1 MSKDDILEL
10 TGVVAEVLPSNMF
23 RVKVENMPDLL
34 LCYMGGKLKQH
45 KIRIILGDNV
55 RIEVSTYD
63 LSKGRITYRLQLTGG
78 HIGVIISIINSTSE
92 RAMSNKAYPTHQ
104 VLELACAAQRI
115 NGTYIKEAESVYAED
130 GVYMYTRQTNK
141 MLMLSTL
148 DYTIWTAD
156 PKDAP
161 MPLKVLPEDIAQAE
175 EIRKYFR
182 KFMFSA
188 IEGENEFQTN
198 VNTILSGDTV
208 KQNQFG
214 YVACLPSVYVK
225 DLVHTKIKKAVH
237 QVEAGYLAEIGSTI
251 TDLDAEI
258 ISSVKSKNF
267 EGYNVDAI
275 INSRMA
281 SWLSKVN
288 LESGPCVIV
297 KAKVKDHSKHW
308 KHGTDVTRLNYVKA
322 VQ

>member
-1 MSKDDILEL
+1 
-10 TGVVAEVLPSNMF
+10 
-23 RVKVENMPDLL
+23 
-34 LCYMGGKLKQH
+34 
-45 KIRIILGDNV
+45 
-55 RIEVSTYD
+55 
-63 LSKGRITYRLQLTGG
+63 
-78 HIGVIISIINSTSE
+78 
-92 RAMSNKAYPTHQ
+92 MSNKEFPTQQ
-104 VLELACAAQRI
+104 VLELACAAQRV
-115 NGTYIKEAESVYAED
+115 NGAYLKEEEGVYSSD
-130 GVYMYTRQTNK
+130 GVWMYTKETNK
-141 MLMLSTL
+141 MLMLITL
-148 DYTIWTAD
+148 DHTIWTAD

-161 MPLKVLPEDIAQAE
+161 MPLKVLPEDVAQAE
-175 EIRKYFR
+175 DIRKYFR

-214 YVACLPSVYVK
+214 YVACLPSVYVR
-225 DLVHTKIKKAVH
+225 DLVHTKIKKAVRR
-237 QVEAGYLAEIGSTI
+237 VEAGYLAEIGSTV

-267 EGYNVDAI
+267 EGYNIDAI

-281 SWLSKVN
+281 SWLSKTD
-288 LESGPCVIV
+288 LQSGPCVVV
-297 KAKVKDHSKHW
+297 KAKVKDHTKHW